1 MPRKFCHSLEDAKKK
16 RCPRDLS
23 STCIADMCMAWRF
36 VTTHVRDG
44 EGGTKECGE
53 SHGVCGLA
61 VDPTKVQK

>member
-36 VTTHVRDG
+36 PYGYPYSYVPNIHNQYI
-44 EGGTKECGE
+44 
-53 SHGVCGLA
+53 LIL
-61 VDPTKVQK
+61 QKPK